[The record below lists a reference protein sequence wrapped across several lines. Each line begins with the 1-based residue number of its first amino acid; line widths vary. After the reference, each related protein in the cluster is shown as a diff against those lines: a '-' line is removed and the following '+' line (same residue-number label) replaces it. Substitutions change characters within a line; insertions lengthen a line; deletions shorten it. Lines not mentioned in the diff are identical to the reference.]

1 MKLKPNILIV
11 EDNPADV
18 ILIKE
23 ILKESNISHKLY
35 PASDG
40 AIALQMLQL
49 EGEYSDFPRP
59 DLILLDM
66 NLPKKDGK
74 YILGEIKQDN
84 QLNSIPIIIMTSS
97 LPDIENNS
105 YTKLVDALL
114 LKPTGLDDFNKIGKC
129 IQQVLNNKKNFFHH

>member
-1 MKLKPNILIV
+1 MKLKHNILIV

-35 PASDG
+35 HAQDG
-40 AIALQMLQL
+40 AIALQMLHL
-49 EGEYSDFPRP
+49 KGEYSGLPQP

-74 YILGEIKQDN
+74 DIIGEIKQN
-84 QLNSIPIIIMTSS
+84 NKLNNIPIIIMTSS
-97 LPDIENNS
+97 LPDIENNP
-105 YTKLVDALL
+105 YANLVDALL
-114 LKPTGLDDFNKIGKC
+114 LKPTDLDDFNKIGKC
-129 IQQVLNNKKNFFHH
+129 IQQVLNKY

>member
-1 MKLKPNILIV
+1 MNLKYNILIV

-23 ILKESNISHKLY
+23 ILKESNISHTLY
-35 PASDG
+35 NAQDG
-40 AIALQMLQL
+40 AIALQMLHL
-49 EGEYSDFPRP
+49 EGEYSDLPQL

-74 YILGEIKQDN
+74 DILEEIKHDN
-84 QLNSIPIIIMTSS
+84 KLNNIPIIIMTSS

-105 YTKLVDALL
+105 YAKLVDALL
-114 LKPTGLDDFNKIGKC
+114 LKPTDLDDFNKIGKC
-129 IQQVLNNKKNFFHH
+129 IQEVLNK